1 MLNNKQINLWRGDEE
16 PPTTH
21 HLWIKG
27 DLTIE
32 LYDGEKWITFVD
44 NAYISQELIKM
55 QEAVDNISTATLKT
69 GYTGTYLNKEDSV
82 AKSFEMIDTL
92 LEAQIRE

>member
-1 MLNNKQINLWRGDEE
+1 MINNKQINLWRGDED
-16 PPTTH
+16 PSTTQ
-21 HLWIKG
+21 HLWIKK

-32 LYDGEKWITFVD
+32 IHNGEKWVTFVD

-55 QEAVDNISTATLKT
+55 QEVIDSINTNTLKT

-82 AKSFEMIDTL
+82 SKSFEMIDTL
-92 LEAQIRE
+92 LETQILE